1 MPTIS
6 KTVRGYLATHPKAAP
21 KDIQARFNC
30 SIAMAYRLVK
40 ENKERLAMQAAAE
53 KIRADS
59 AAAAQAA
66 QQLDTP
72 AEPAVVTI
80 TVAEPLVA
88 APAEVKTDAVTAD
101 MVNHPPHYTTGGI
114 ETIDF
119 IEAKG
124 LHKHYHLANAI
135 KYISR
140 APYKGN
146 YLEDLEKAT
155 WYLQREIQLQ
165 QAQAR

>member
-1 MPTIS
+1 MTTIS
-6 KTVRGYLATHPKAAP
+6 KTVRGYLATHPKATA
-21 KDIQARFNC
+21 KELQLRFAC
-30 SIAMAYRLVK
+30 SVAMAYRLVK

-59 AAAAQAA
+59 AAAAQ
-66 QQLDTP
+66 QLDTP

-80 TVAEPLVA
+80 TVAEPSAV
-88 APAEVKTDAVTAD
+88 EAVTAD

>member
-80 TVAEPLVA
+80 TVAEPPVA
-88 APAEVKTDAVTAD
+88 AD